1 MGRKR
6 KSGLDVCTFD
16 VNMLSDIR
24 MRRLIRLHQGDAIAV
39 YTATLCLIYRDGYY
53 VGYDE
58 DVRFKLSEHTG
69 VSEATV
75 DAVIADAVACGLF
88 DSATFAADRVLTSEE
103 IQEAYLEE
111 RRKVAKRKASL
122 DRYDVLSE
130 NVPQNEV
137 FATQNSDN
145 AAQNNSNASQNSDFT
160 GKTPQN
166 EEKVP
171 QNPALPDYETI
182 SPVPVAHTS
191 KVITSV
197 TDVVDNSD
205 STLELFNTPVSSNN
219 INQEKEKIEKK
230 EKEVELALPYCSAEF
245 VSTWEL
251 LRKQPKWKK
260 KTKSALQMSLNKLG
274 KYPEEYAILL
284 MENAI
289 AGGWQGVVFTWTPDD
304 FRRWQAQKN
313 GVPLLVGFGNKKP
326 KDVYKSNMESMNE
339 AFRLIDEKYGT

>member
-6 KSGLDVCTFD
+6 KSGLDVCPFD

-53 VGYDE
+53 VEYDD

-88 DSATFAADRVLTSEE
+88 DSATFTAERVLTSQD
-103 IQEAYLEE
+103 IQDAYLEE

-122 DRYDVLSE
+122 DRYIIASDS
-130 NVPQNEV
+130 VPQKED
-137 FATQNSDN
+137 FAPQNNDN
-145 AAQNNSNASQNSDFT
+145 APQNDNNASQKEDFA

-171 QNPALPDYETI
+171 QNSAESDCRTI
-182 SPVPVAHTS
+182 SPVPVAHTP
-191 KVITSV
+191 KVITPV
-197 TDVVDNSD
+197 IDVVDNSD

-219 INQEKEKIEKK
+219 INQEKEKIQKK
-230 EKEVELALPYCSAEF
+230 EKEVIGLALPYCSTEF
-245 VSTWEL
+245 VSTWEK

-260 KTKSALQMSLNKLG
+260 KTKDALQMSLKKLG
-274 KYPEEYAILL
+274 KYPEEFAIIL

-289 AGGWQGVVFTWTPDD
+289 AGGWQGVVFTWTPDE
-304 FRRWQAQKN
+304 FKKWQARQN
-313 GVPLLVGFGNKKP
+313 GVPLQSGNKKP
-326 KDVYKSNMESMNE
+326 KDIYESNMESMNE

>member
-6 KSGLDVCTFD
+6 KSGLDVCPFD
-16 VNMLSDIR
+16 VNMLSDVR

-39 YTATLCLIYRDGYY
+39 YMAALCLIYRDGYY
-53 VGYDE
+53 VEYD
-58 DVRFKLSEHTG
+58 DDSRFKLSEQTG

-88 DSATFAADRVLTSEE
+88 DSATFTDDRVLTSQD
-103 IQEAYLEE
+103 IQDAYLEE

-122 DRYDVLSE
+122 DRYIIASDS
-130 NVPQNEV
+130 VPQKED
-137 FATQNSDN
+137 FASQNNDNAPQNDNN
-145 AAQNNSNASQNSDFT
+145 AAQKEDFT

-171 QNPALPDYETI
+171 QNPAVADSETI
-182 SPVPVAHTS
+182 LPVPVAHTP
-191 KVITSV
+191 KVITPV
-197 TDVVDNSD
+197 IDVVEDND
-205 STLELFNTPVSSNN
+205 STLELFNTTESSNN
-219 INQEKEKIEKK
+219 YIYQEKEKTRQK
-230 EKEVELALPYCSAEF
+230 EKEAGLALPYCSAEF
-245 VSTWEL
+245 VSTWEI

-274 KYPEEYAILL
+274 KYPEEFAILL

-304 FRRWQAQKN
+304 FRKWEASRSGSPKT
-313 GVPLLVGFGNKKP
+313 FGNKKP
-326 KDVYKSNMESMNE
+326 KDIYESNMESMSE

>member
-6 KSGLDVCTFD
+6 KSGLDVCPFD
-16 VNMLSDIR
+16 VNMLSDVR

-39 YTATLCLIYRDGYY
+39 YMAALCLIYRDGYY
-53 VGYDE
+53 VEYD
-58 DVRFKLSEHTG
+58 DDARFKLSEHTG

-88 DSATFAADRVLTSEE
+88 DSDVFASARVLTSQD
-103 IQEAYLEE
+103 IQDAYLEE

-122 DRYDVLSE
+122 DRYIIASDS
-130 NVPQNEV
+130 VPQKED
-137 FATQNSDN
+137 FATQNNDN
-145 AAQNNSNASQNSDFT
+145 APQNDNNASQKEDFA

-171 QNPALPDYETI
+171 QNPAESDCRTI
-182 SPVPVAHTS
+182 SPVPVAHTP
-191 KVITSV
+191 KVITPV
-197 TDVVDNSD
+197 IDVVEDND
-205 STLELFNTPVSSNN
+205 STLELFNTTESSNN
-219 INQEKEKIEKK
+219 YIYQEKEKTRQK
-230 EKEVELALPYCSAEF
+230 EKEAGLALPYCSAEF
-245 VSTWEL
+245 VSTWEM

-260 KTKSALQMSLNKLG
+260 KTKNALQMSLNKLG
-274 KYPEEYAILL
+274 KYPEEFAILL

-304 FRRWQAQKN
+304 FRKWEASRN
-313 GVPLLVGFGNKKP
+313 GSPKTFGNKKP
-326 KDVYKSNMESMNE
+326 KDIYESNMESMNE

>member
-6 KSGLDVCTFD
+6 KSGLDVCPFD
-16 VNMLSDIR
+16 VNMFSDIR

-53 VGYDE
+53 VKYDE

-75 DAVIADAVACGLF
+75 NAVIADAVACGLF
-88 DSATFAADRVLTSEE
+88 DSATFADDRVLTSQE

-122 DRYDVLSE
+122 DRYDILSE

-166 EEKVP
+166 EGKVP
-171 QNPALPDYETI
+171 QNPETTD
-182 SPVPVAHTS
+182 SEHLLPVPVAHTP
-191 KVITSV
+191 KVITPV

-219 INQEKEKIEKK
+219 LNNQEKEKIEKK
-230 EKEVELALPYCSAEF
+230 EKEVCGLALPYCSIEF

-274 KYPEEYAILL
+274 KYPEEFAIIL

-289 AGGWQGVVFTWTPDD
+289 AGGWQGVVFTWTPDE
-304 FRRWQAQKN
+304 FKKWQARQN
-313 GVPLLVGFGNKKP
+313 GVPLQSGNKKP
-326 KDVYKSNMESMNE
+326 KDIYESNMESMNE

>member
-6 KSGLDVCTFD
+6 KSGLDVCPFD

-39 YTATLCLIYRDGYY
+39 YMAALCLIYRDGYY
-53 VGYDE
+53 VEYDE
-58 DVRFKLSEHTG
+58 DARFKMSEHTG

-88 DSATFAADRVLTSEE
+88 DSATFTADRVLTSQD
-103 IQEAYLEE
+103 IQDAYLEE

-122 DRYDVLSE
+122 DRYIIASDSVSQKE
-130 NVPQNEV
+130 DFAPQN
-137 FATQNSDN
+137 NDN
-145 AAQNNSNASQNSDFT
+145 APQNDNNASQKEDFA

-171 QNPALPDYETI
+171 QNPAVVDSETI
-182 SPVPVAHTS
+182 LPVPVAHTP
-191 KVITSV
+191 KVITPV
-197 TDVVDNSD
+197 IDVVEDID
-205 STLELFNTPVSSNN
+205 STLELFNTLESSNN
-219 INQEKEKIEKK
+219 YIYQEKEKTRQK
-230 EKEVELALPYCSAEF
+230 EKEAGLALPYCSAEF

-274 KYPEEYAILL
+274 KYPEEFAILL

-289 AGGWQGVVFTWTPDD
+289 AGNWQGVVFTWTPDE
-304 FRRWQAQKN
+304 FRKWLAQKE
-313 GVPLLVGFGNKKP
+313 GGMLRFGNKKP
-326 KDVYKSNMESMNE
+326 KDIYESNMESMTE